1 MFEFNVFG
9 LCLFLQ
15 IMMIVTEK
23 NSDDLVTVSQS
34 VADLNDI
41 DIVAVG
47 FGSDVDQV
55 GDTAILR
62 LFYFLQ

>member
-1 MFEFNVFG
+1 
-9 LCLFLQ
+9 
-15 IMMIVTEK
+15 MMIVTEK